1 MFPLFASILDA
12 QLGMAIPLI
21 VAVSL
26 VYGATRHE
34 EMGEIIQHAA
44 RAGIWI
50 VSFMAIIFVI
60 LVVAGWNL

>member
-1 MFPLFASILDA
+1 MFEEFSLIY
-12 QLGMAIPLI
+12 AIPLI

-34 EMGEIIQHAA
+34 LIVPILHHAL

-50 VSFMAIIFVI
+50 TGFMAAIFVVI
-60 LVVAGWNL
+60 WIVSWPL